1 MDFLLV
7 HTFTESLD
15 KDRVM
20 YYVWLSVFYWLQ
32 ASAGKESTCNAG
44 DLDSISGLGRYPGEG
59 ISYPF
64 QCSVLENSM
73 DCIVH
78 GDSKSRTQLCD
89 FQVCHSFSSKEQA
102 SFNFM
107 AAVTIC
113 SDFGAQEN
121 KVCHCFHCF
130 PIYLL

>member
-44 DLDSISGLGRYPGEG
+44 DLDSISGLGRSPGGGPTPVFLPGESPRTEETDR
-59 ISYPF
+59 I
-64 QCSVLENSM
+64 QSM
-73 DCIVH
+73 GLQSIGHD
-78 GDSKSRTQLCD
+78 
-89 FQVCHSFSSKEQA
+89 
-102 SFNFM
+102 
-107 AAVTIC
+107 
-113 SDFGAQEN
+113 
-121 KVCHCFHCF
+121 
-130 PIYLL
+130 

>member
-1 MDFLLV
+1 MLSRFVRQILV
-7 HTFTESLD
+7 AQLV
-15 KDRVM
+15 KNLPAM
-20 YYVWLSVFYWLQ
+20 Q
-32 ASAGKESTCNAG
+32 G
-44 DLDSISGLGRYPGEG
+44 SIPGLGRSPRKGNSHP
-59 ISYPF
+59 I

-78 GDSKSRTQLCD
+78 GDSKSRTQLCN

-121 KVCHCFHCF
+121 KVSLF
-130 PIYLL
+130 PLFPHLFAVK

>member
-73 DCIVH
+73 DCMVH
-78 GDSKSRTQLCD
+78 GITKSWARLSNFHFHRPRHTTCMSINIRNYAY
-89 FQVCHSFSSKEQA
+89 HSVFCCVIYFSECLV
-102 SFNFM
+102 F
-107 AAVTIC
+107 
-113 SDFGAQEN
+113 
-121 KVCHCFHCF
+121 
-130 PIYLL
+130 